1 MIDQSGH
8 TTELIRGRVHLDEM
22 GQYVGQAL
30 NT

>member
-8 TTELIRGRVHLDEM
+8 TTELIRVHLDEM